1 MAMTLIWRD
10 DGEKRECRRW
20 AWRLS
25 ASRPHSS
32 SVTWLCLSH
41 SWQVSERPSPKA
53 CLVHSQ
59 SSLLTIIAEL
69 FHELVHY
76 FKYASSA
83 YVPLC
88 PRPNG
93 KYLVSPVCPLVDAFK
108 FAYKHDLACESIDG
122 YPRIYCAWRRQEG
135 TCSRAPRKVHNYVL
149 SSSWYLTSF
158 SVSVVDFLTDV
169 EMVLVPF
176 MVPMILPA
184 PPDCEFLSPRN
195 HNQWSQCYLAKTQV
209 HSGFLME

>member
-1 MAMTLIWRD
+1 MSTVSFTTVERILSIRD
-10 DGEKRECRRW
+10 
-20 AWRLS
+20 
-25 ASRPHSS
+25 
-32 SVTWLCLSH
+32 VMSH
-41 SWQVSERPSPKA
+41 LVWQVSEHPSPKA
-53 CLVHSQ
+53 CLIHSQ

-93 KYLVSPVCPLVDAFK
+93 KHLVSPVCPLVDAFD
-108 FAYKHDLACESIDG
+108 FAYKPDLACESIDG

-135 TCSRAPRKVHNYVL
+135 TYSRAPRKVHKITTGWVRCNAWL
-149 SSSWYLTSF
+149 AF

-169 EMVLVPF
+169 EMVMVPF

-184 PPDCEFLSPRN
+184 PPDCEFLLPLS
-195 HNQWSQCYLAKTQV
+195 HNQWSQGHLAKIQV